1 MSTSR
6 ASAGWQGSLAGAI
19 TFAVVILPTAA
30 IIYGAQAGSIGSV
43 SLGWFGPVAGAVIAV
58 IAILTGYLGTRAYR
72 TRPTRRPGDVWSTW
86 FSGFTVLVIG
96 SWFVPF
102 IVLFVFIDSD
112 HALSDR
118 MLAVMTVWT
127 LGHLVVAGLAGRV
140 MRSLRR

>member
-1 MSTSR
+1 MGTSR
-6 ASAGWQGSLAGAI
+6 SYAGWQGVLAGSV
-19 TFAVVILPTAA
+19 TLGVVVLPTVA

-43 SLGWFGPVAGAVIAV
+43 SFGWFGPIAGVVIAA
-58 IAILTGYLGTRAYR
+58 IAILAGDLVRRAYR
-72 TRPTRRPGDVWSTW
+72 TDPTRRPGDVWSTW

-127 LGHLVVAGLAGRV
+127 LGHLVVAGLAGWV